1 MADAD
6 VPADA
11 EVSIRLGLL
20 VAAKTGGSTFGFF
33 AGLGSGAGDS
43 FLTFEDALEV
53 DAEGLDAEARAFPFA
68 LVVEAETFDLA
79 LVLVLRKAS
88 SSEDESEE
96 SESESTVRFRF
107 FGAGFGSTGTAFTAG

>member
-1 MADAD
+1 MKLGPKGEE
-6 VPADA
+6 PAA
-11 EVSIRLGLL
+11 RTTSGTESLGTKEVVR
-20 VAAKTGGSTFGFF
+20 GFF

-53 DAEGLDAEARAFPFA
+53 DAAGLDAEARVAPFA
-68 LVVEAETFDLA
+68 FVVEAEAFDLA
-79 LVLVLRKAS
+79 PVLVLRKAS
-88 SSEDESEE
+88 SSEDDSEE